1 MNLTFYLFTITPP
14 SQLGIPIHKPKVNLN
29 CVTAGCNGPLD
40 LIPGKLQVLDHHLL
54 SGNGLPTHPAGREA
68 SLVEY
73 PVNLK
78 HPSYSS
84 GFLKFSSWTCP
95 ATLFLSLTPLSSPI
109 QLVMWMRHSMVVL
122 CILNAE
128 PMDHQG
134 DALAHIE
141 PGPGAL
147 QSLPQQHHKPQHNQ
161 VPIEC

>member
-1 MNLTFYLFTITPP
+1 MNEKMIFLHPRGFQCNNGMHFIEINFFSLHPP
-14 SQLGIPIHKPKVNLN
+14 WRPTVMAR
-29 CVTAGCNGPLD
+29 T
-40 LIPGKLQVLDHHLL
+40 LQVLDHHLL
-54 SGNGLPTHPAGREA
+54 SGNGLPAHPAGREA